1 MGSIELDRGTRWVFQ
16 RFLLCCP
23 IVFMFTGFYRVLLGF
38 LGFEWVRQRF
48 DWVRMGSIE
57 WDRDSVGVSKVSF
70 VLPNQFYVHRAFEF
84 YGFVCFFC
92 SRLWFFLEHALAR
105 WIAFHERC
113 WHFCFFF
120 CFPAGDDTKARRPR
134 ETKKPKKNQQKNY

>member
-1 MGSIELDRGTRWVFQ
+1 MFQ

-57 WDRDSVGVSKVSF
+57 LDRGTRWVFSKVSF
-70 VLPNQFYVHRAFEF
+70 VLPNRFYVYRVLPSFT
-84 YGFVCFFC
+84 GFPWV
-92 SRLWFFLEHALAR
+92 RM
-105 WIAFHERC
+105 
-113 WHFCFFF
+113 
-120 CFPAGDDTKARRPR
+120 G
-134 ETKKPKKNQQKNY
+134 